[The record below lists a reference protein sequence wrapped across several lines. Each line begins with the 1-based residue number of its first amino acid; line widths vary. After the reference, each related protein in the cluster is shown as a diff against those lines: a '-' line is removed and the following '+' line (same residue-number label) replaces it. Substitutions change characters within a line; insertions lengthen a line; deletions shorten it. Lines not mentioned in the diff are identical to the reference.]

1 MSEKPVIASKS
12 PAVMKLEAGEYWWC
26 SCGKS
31 KDQPF
36 CDGSHKGSSFSPQ
49 KVVIEES
56 RTVALCNCKH
66 SANGAMCDG
75 NDIATLPDFPAEIR
89 APAGTLAGVSGFQL
103 QFGNTKILT
112 PGDEPDALVAMNP
125 AALKSNIGDLPEGG
139 MLVVNIDS
147 FKSMNLKKAGYESNP
162 LDDEDFRKK
171 YHLIELDL
179 TGLTKEALKESP
191 LKPSDKVRC
200 KNFFALGF
208 MYYVYG
214 RPLEP
219 TLKFFEQ
226 KWGKRLPDLAE
237 ANSKVLKAGFNL
249 GDTMETAR
257 NRYQVSKAPVQ
268 AGVYRKISGN
278 EALVYGLV
286 TASRKANRELLY
298 SGYPITP
305 ASPVLEG
312 LSQLKNFGI
321 KCVQA
326 EDEIAAMGVALGA
339 SFAGDLTVC
348 ATSGPGMCLKSEFI
362 GLASITEL
370 PLIICNVQRGGPS
383 TGLPTKTEQSDL
395 LQALFSRHG
404 DCPIPVI
411 AAHSPSDCFDCAIEA
426 VRIALT
432 YMTPVIL
439 LSDLY
444 VANGAEP
451 WRVPNVSDIPVI
463 ENSFAKIEE
472 EYVIYR
478 RDPKTLART
487 QAIPGQVG
495 LEHRIGGL
503 EKGEDGGVSYD
514 PDNHEEMSHLRA
526 QKVAGIA
533 KSLDPIEIQGE
544 PEGDLL
550 VIGWG
555 GTYGA
560 ISSAATNLRDEGFS
574 VSNIHLRH
582 LNPLPDDLG
591 DIIGRFKKVI
601 VPELNLG
608 QLNLLLRAKY
618 LVDVISYG
626 KLQGKPFKVS
636 ELHEK
641 FLEHLR

>member
-1 MSEKPVIASKS
+1 MSPSTDSFEEIES
-12 PAVMKLEAGEYWWC
+12 AVVRFAGD
-26 SCGKS
+26 SG
-31 KDQPF
+31 
-36 CDGSHKGSSFSPQ
+36 DGMQTVGERFTDSSAF
-49 KVVIEES
+49 
-56 RTVALCNCKH
+56 A
-66 SANGAMCDG
+66 G

-103 QFGNTKILT
+103 QFGSRKILT

-125 AALKSNIGDLPEGG
+125 AALKANIDDLPEGG

-147 FKSMNLKKAGYESNP
+147 FKKMNLAKAGYEASP
-162 LDDEDFRKK
+162 LEDEEFRKK
-171 YHLIELDL
+171 YHLVELDL
-179 TGLTKEALKESP
+179 TSLTKEALKDSP
-191 LKPSDKVRC
+191 LKPSDKARC

-219 TLKFFEQ
+219 TLKFFSD
-226 KWGKRLPDLAE
+226 KWGKKLPELSE
-237 ANSKVLKAGFNL
+237 ANSTALKAGFNL

-286 TASRKANRELLY
+286 AGAKQANRELLY
-298 SGYPITP
+298 AGYPITP
-305 ASPVLEG
+305 ASPILEG
-312 LSQLKNFGI
+312 LSALKKFGV
-321 KCVQA
+321 KTLQA
-326 EDEIAAMGVALGA
+326 EDEIAAMGMAIGA
-339 SFAGDLTVC
+339 SFAGDLSVV

-370 PLIICNVQRGGPS
+370 PVVIVDVQRGGPS

-395 LQALFSRHG
+395 LQSLYARHG
-404 DCPIPVI
+404 DCPLPVL
-411 AAHSPSDCFDCAIEA
+411 AAHSPSDCFDCAMEA
-426 VRIALT
+426 SRIALT

-451 WRVPNVSDIPVI
+451 WKIPNVSELPTIDTK
-463 ENSFAKIEE
+463 FADPNEE
-472 EYVIYR
+472 LVVYK
-478 RDPKTLART
+478 RDPETLART
-487 QAIPGQVG
+487 QAIPGQAG

-503 EKGEDGGVSYD
+503 EKSEDGGVSYD
-514 PDNHEEMSHLRA
+514 PENHEKMTHLRA
-526 QKVAGIA
+526 EKVNGIA
-533 KSLDPIEIQGE
+533 NSYDPLAVQGE
-544 PEGDLL
+544 KEGDLL

-560 ISSAATNLRDEGFS
+560 ISSATKVLQDEGFS
-574 VSNIHLRH
+574 VSSVHLRH
-582 LNPLPDDLG
+582 LNPLPNELESLLCS
-591 DIIGRFKKVI
+591 FKKVI

-608 QLNLLLRAKY
+608 QLSTILKAKY
-618 LVDVISYG
+618 VKDIISYN
-626 KLQGKPFKVS
+626 KVQGKPFKVT
-636 ELHEK
+636 ELREEFVK
-641 FLEHLR
+641 HLSNN

>member
-1 MSEKPVIASKS
+1 MQTV
-12 PAVMKLEAGEYWWC
+12 GERFT
-26 SCGKS
+26 
-31 KDQPF
+31 D
-36 CDGSHKGSSFSPQ
+36 SSAF
-49 KVVIEES
+49 
-56 RTVALCNCKH
+56 A
-66 SANGAMCDG
+66 G

-103 QFGNTKILT
+103 QFGSREILT
-112 PGDEPDALVAMNP
+112 PGDMPDALVAMNP
-125 AALKSNIGDLPEGG
+125 AALKTNIDDLPEGG
-139 MLVVNIDS
+139 MLVVNVDS
-147 FKSMNLKKAGYESNP
+147 FKKMNLTKAGYESNP
-162 LDDEDFRKK
+162 LEDEDFRNK
-171 YHLIELDL
+171 YHLVELDL
-179 TGLTKEALKESP
+179 TNLTKEALAESP
-191 LKPSDKVRC
+191 LKPSDKARC

-208 MYYVYG
+208 MYFVYG

-219 TLKFFEQ
+219 TLNFFEA
-226 KWGKRLPDLAE
+226 KWGKKLPEVAE
-237 ANSKVLKAGFNL
+237 ANSLVLKAGYNL
-249 GDTMETAR
+249 GDTLETAR
-257 NRYQVSKAPVQ
+257 NRYQVSKAASRP
-268 AGVYRKISGN
+268 GVYRKISGN
-278 EALVYGLV
+278 EAMVYGLV
-286 TASRKANRELLY
+286 VASKKANRELLY

-312 LSQLKNFGI
+312 LSQLKKYGV

-339 SFAGDLTVC
+339 SFAGDLSVC

-404 DCPIPVI
+404 DCPIPVL
-411 AAHSPSDCFDCAIEA
+411 AAHSPSDCFDCSLEA
-426 VRIALT
+426 ARIAIT
-432 YMTPVIL
+432 HMTPVIL

-451 WRVPNVSDIPVI
+451 WLVPNVCDLPDI
-463 ENSFAKIEE
+463 ENTFADPEE

-478 RDPKTLART
+478 RDPETLART

-514 PDNHEEMSHLRA
+514 PDNHEEMTRLRA
-526 QKVAGIA
+526 EKVAAIS
-533 KSLDPIEIQGE
+533 KSFAPLEVQGE

-560 ISSAATNLRDEGFS
+560 ISAAVRGLSEEGFS
-574 VSNIHLRH
+574 VSSVHLRH
-582 LNPLPDDLG
+582 INPLPDDLG
-591 DIIGRFKKVI
+591 EVMGRFKKVI

-608 QLNLLLRAKY
+608 QLSLILRAKY
-618 LVDVISYG
+618 IVDVISYG
-626 KLQGKPFKVS
+626 KVQGKPFKVS
-636 ELHEK
+636 ELREK
-641 FLEHLR
+641 FLEHIN

>member
-1 MSEKPVIASKS
+1 MSPSTDSFEEIES
-12 PAVMKLEAGEYWWC
+12 AVVRFAGD
-26 SCGKS
+26 SG
-31 KDQPF
+31 
-36 CDGSHKGSSFSPQ
+36 DGMQTVGERFTDSSAF
-49 KVVIEES
+49 
-56 RTVALCNCKH
+56 A
-66 SANGAMCDG
+66 G

-103 QFGNTKILT
+103 QFGSRKILT

-125 AALKSNIGDLPEGG
+125 AALKSNIDDLPEGG

-147 FKSMNLKKAGYESNP
+147 FKKMNLAKAGYATSP
-162 LDDEDFRKK
+162 LEDENFRKK
-171 YHLIELDL
+171 YHLVELDL
-179 TGLTKEALKESP
+179 TSLTKEALKESP
-191 LKPSDKVRC
+191 LKPSDKARC

-219 TLKFFEQ
+219 TLKFFSD
-226 KWGKRLPDLAE
+226 KWGKKLPELAD
-237 ANSKVLKAGFNL
+237 ANSTALRAGFNL

-286 TASRKANRELLY
+286 AGAKQANRELLY
-298 SGYPITP
+298 AGYPITP
-305 ASPVLEG
+305 ASPILEG
-312 LSQLKNFGI
+312 LSALKKFGV
-321 KCVQA
+321 KTLQA
-326 EDEIAAMGVALGA
+326 EDEIAAMGMAIGA
-339 SFAGDLTVC
+339 SFAGDLSVV

-370 PLIICNVQRGGPS
+370 PVVIVDVQRGGPS

-395 LQALFSRHG
+395 LQSLYARHG
-404 DCPIPVI
+404 DCPLPVL

-426 VRIALT
+426 SRIALT

-451 WRVPNVSDIPVI
+451 WKIPNVSELPVI
-463 ENSFAKIEE
+463 DTKFADPNEE
-472 EYVIYR
+472 LIVYK
-478 RDPKTLART
+478 RDPETLART
-487 QAIPGQVG
+487 QAIPGQAG

-503 EKGEDGGVSYD
+503 EKSEDGGVSYD
-514 PDNHEEMSHLRA
+514 PENHEKMSQLRA
-526 QKVAGIA
+526 DKINGIA
-533 KSLDPIEIQGE
+533 KSYNPIAVQGE
-544 PEGDLL
+544 KEGDLL

-560 ISSAATNLRDEGFS
+560 IFSATKALQDEGFS
-574 VSNIHLRH
+574 VSSIHLRH
-582 LNPLPDDLG
+582 LNPLPNDLETLLSS
-591 DIIGRFKKVI
+591 FKKVI

-608 QLNLLLRAKY
+608 QLSTILKAKY
-618 LVDVISYG
+618 VRDIISFN
-626 KLQGKPFKVS
+626 KLQGKPFKVV
-636 ELHEK
+636 ELREEFVK
-641 FLEHLR
+641 HLSSN

>member
-1 MSEKPVIASKS
+1 MSPSTDSFEEIES
-12 PAVMKLEAGEYWWC
+12 AVVRFAGD
-26 SCGKS
+26 SG
-31 KDQPF
+31 
-36 CDGSHKGSSFSPQ
+36 DGMQTVGERFTDSSAF
-49 KVVIEES
+49 
-56 RTVALCNCKH
+56 A
-66 SANGAMCDG
+66 G

-103 QFGNTKILT
+103 QFGSRKILT

-125 AALKSNIGDLPEGG
+125 AALKSNIDDLPEGG

-147 FKSMNLKKAGYESNP
+147 FKKMNLAKAGYETSP
-162 LDDEDFRKK
+162 LDDENFRKK
-171 YHLIELDL
+171 YHLVELDL
-179 TGLTKEALKESP
+179 TSLTKEALKESP
-191 LKPSDKVRC
+191 LKPSDKARC

-219 TLKFFEQ
+219 TLKFFSD
-226 KWGKRLPDLAE
+226 KWGKKLPELAD
-237 ANSKVLKAGFNL
+237 ANSTALRAGFNL

-286 TASRKANRELLY
+286 AGAKQANRELLY
-298 SGYPITP
+298 AGYPITP
-305 ASPVLEG
+305 ASPILEG
-312 LSQLKNFGI
+312 LSALKKFGV
-321 KCVQA
+321 KTLQA
-326 EDEIAAMGVALGA
+326 EDEIAAMGMAIGA
-339 SFAGDLTVC
+339 SFAGDLSVV

-370 PLIICNVQRGGPS
+370 PVVIVDVQRGGPS

-395 LQALFSRHG
+395 LQSLYARHG
-404 DCPIPVI
+404 DCPLPVL

-426 VRIALT
+426 SRIALT

-451 WRVPNVSDIPVI
+451 WKIPNVSELPVI
-463 ENSFAKIEE
+463 DTKFADPNEE
-472 EYVIYR
+472 LIVYK
-478 RDPKTLART
+478 RDAETLART
-487 QAIPGQVG
+487 QAIPGQAG

-503 EKGEDGGVSYD
+503 EKSEDGGVSYD
-514 PDNHEEMSHLRA
+514 PENHEKMSQLRA
-526 QKVAGIA
+526 DKINGIA
-533 KSLDPIEIQGE
+533 KSYDPIAVQGE
-544 PEGDLL
+544 KEGDLL

-560 ISSAATNLRDEGFS
+560 IFSATKALQDEGFS
-574 VSNIHLRH
+574 VSSIHLRH
-582 LNPLPDDLG
+582 LNPLPNDLETLLSS
-591 DIIGRFKKVI
+591 FKKVI

-608 QLNLLLRAKY
+608 QLSTILKAKY
-618 LVDVISYG
+618 VRDIISFN
-626 KLQGKPFKVS
+626 KLQGKPFKVV
-636 ELHEK
+636 ELREEFVK
-641 FLEHLR
+641 HLSSN

>member
-1 MSEKPVIASKS
+1 MSPSTDSFEEIES
-12 PAVMKLEAGEYWWC
+12 AVVRFAGD
-26 SCGKS
+26 SG
-31 KDQPF
+31 
-36 CDGSHKGSSFSPQ
+36 DGMQTVGERFTDSSAF
-49 KVVIEES
+49 
-56 RTVALCNCKH
+56 A
-66 SANGAMCDG
+66 G

-103 QFGNTKILT
+103 QFGSRKILT

-125 AALKSNIGDLPEGG
+125 AALKANINDLPEGG
-139 MLVVNIDS
+139 MLVVNVDS
-147 FKSMNLKKAGYESNP
+147 FKKMNLSKAGYEKSP
-162 LDDEDFRKK
+162 LEDEDFRKK

-179 TGLTKEALKESP
+179 TSLTKEALKDSP
-191 LKPSDKVRC
+191 LKPSDKARC

-219 TLKFFEQ
+219 TLKFFNE
-226 KWGKRLPDLAE
+226 KWGERLPDLAD
-237 ANSKVLKAGFNL
+237 ANSTALRAGFNL

-268 AGVYRKISGN
+268 AGVYRKIAGN

-286 TASRKANRELLY
+286 AGAKQANRELLY
-298 SGYPITP
+298 AGYPITP
-305 ASPVLEG
+305 ASPILEG
-312 LSQLKNFGI
+312 LSALKKFGV
-321 KCVQA
+321 KTLQA
-326 EDEIAAMGVALGA
+326 EDEIAAMGMAIGA
-339 SFAGDLTVC
+339 SFAGDLSVV

-370 PLIICNVQRGGPS
+370 PVVIVDVQRGGPS

-395 LQALFSRHG
+395 LQSLYARHG
-404 DCPIPVI
+404 DCLLPVL

-426 VRIALT
+426 SRIALT

-451 WRVPNVSDIPVI
+451 WKIPNVSELPEIKI
-463 ENSFAKIEE
+463 KFADPNQELVVYK
-472 EYVIYR
+472 
-478 RDPKTLART
+478 RDPQTLART
-487 QAIPGQVG
+487 QAIPGQAG

-503 EKGEDGGVSYD
+503 EKSEDGGVSYD
-514 PDNHEEMSHLRA
+514 PENHEKMTYLRA
-526 QKVAGIA
+526 EKINCIA
-533 KSLDPIEIQGE
+533 KSYEPISVQGE
-544 PEGDLL
+544 KSGKLL

-560 ISSAATNLRDEGFS
+560 ISSATKILQDEGFS
-574 VSNIHLRH
+574 VSSLHLRH
-582 LNPLPDDLG
+582 LNPLPNDLESLLSS
-591 DIIGRFKKVI
+591 FEKVI

-608 QLNLLLRAKY
+608 QLSTILKAKY
-618 LVDVISYG
+618 LCDIVSCNKV
-626 KLQGKPFKVS
+626 QGKPFKVA
-636 ELHEK
+636 ELREEFVK
-641 FLEHLR
+641 HLSAN

>member
-1 MSEKPVIASKS
+1 MIQPSDFFEEIDS
-12 PAVMKLEAGEYWWC
+12 AVVRFAGD
-26 SCGKS
+26 SG
-31 KDQPF
+31 
-36 CDGSHKGSSFSPQ
+36 DGMQTIGERFTDSSAF
-49 KVVIEES
+49 
-56 RTVALCNCKH
+56 A
-66 SANGAMCDG
+66 G

-103 QFGNTKILT
+103 QFGNRKILT

-125 AALKSNIGDLPEGG
+125 AALKSNIDDLPEGG
-139 MLVVNIDS
+139 MLVVNTDS

-162 LDDEDFRKK
+162 LEDDEFRKK
-171 YHLIELDL
+171 YHLVELDL
-179 TGLTKEALKESP
+179 TGLTKEALTESP
-191 LKPSDKVRC
+191 LKPSEKVRC

-219 TLKFFEQ
+219 TLRFFEQ
-226 KWGKRLPDLAE
+226 KWGKRLPDLAQ

-257 NRYQVSKAPVQ
+257 NRYQVSKAPVES
-268 AGVYRKISGN
+268 GVYRKISGN

-286 TASRKANRELLY
+286 AASQMASRELLY

-312 LSQLKNFGI
+312 LSQLKNFGV

-339 SFAGDLTVC
+339 SFAGDLSVC

-370 PLIICNVQRGGPS
+370 PLILINVQRGGPS

-404 DCPIPVI
+404 DCPIPVL

-426 VRIALT
+426 ARIAIT

-444 VANGAEP
+444 VANGSEP
-451 WRVPNVSDIPVI
+451 WRVPNVSDLPEIK
-463 ENSFAKIEE
+463 NSFASTEE
-472 EYVIYR
+472 EYIIYR
-478 RDPKTLART
+478 RNADTLARS

-514 PDNHEEMSHLRA
+514 PVNHEDMSHLRSD
-526 QKVAGIA
+526 KVAGIS
-533 KSLDPIEIQGE
+533 KTIEPITIQGE
-544 PEGDLL
+544 PEGELL

-560 ISSAATNLRDEGFS
+560 ISSATKSLRDEGFS

-582 LNPLPDDLG
+582 LNPFPDDLV
-591 DIIGRFKKVI
+591 DVMGRFKKVI

-618 LVDVISYG
+618 LIDVISYG

-636 ELHEK
+636 ELREK
-641 FLEHLR
+641 FLEYLR

>member
-1 MSEKPVIASKS
+1 MSPSTDSFEEIES
-12 PAVMKLEAGEYWWC
+12 AVVRFAGD
-26 SCGKS
+26 SG
-31 KDQPF
+31 
-36 CDGSHKGSSFSPQ
+36 DGMQTVGERFTDSSAF
-49 KVVIEES
+49 
-56 RTVALCNCKH
+56 A
-66 SANGAMCDG
+66 G

-103 QFGNTKILT
+103 QFGSRKILT

-125 AALKSNIGDLPEGG
+125 AALKANIDDLPEGG

-147 FKSMNLKKAGYESNP
+147 FKKINLAKAGYEISP
-162 LDDEDFRKK
+162 LEDEEFRKK
-171 YHLIELDL
+171 YHLVELDL
-179 TGLTKEALKESP
+179 TSLTKEALKDSP
-191 LKPSDKVRC
+191 LKPSDKARC

-219 TLKFFEQ
+219 TLKFFRD
-226 KWGKRLPDLAE
+226 KWGKKLPELSE
-237 ANSKVLKAGFNL
+237 ANSTALKAGFNL

-286 TASRKANRELLY
+286 AGAKQADRELLY
-298 SGYPITP
+298 AGYPITP
-305 ASPVLEG
+305 ASPILEG
-312 LSQLKNFGI
+312 LSALKKFGV
-321 KCVQA
+321 KTLQA
-326 EDEIAAMGVALGA
+326 EDEIAAMGMAIGA
-339 SFAGDLTVC
+339 SFAGDLSVV

-370 PLIICNVQRGGPS
+370 PVVIVDVQRGGPS

-395 LQALFSRHG
+395 LQSLYARHG
-404 DCPIPVI
+404 DCPLPVL
-411 AAHSPSDCFDCAIEA
+411 AAHSPSDCFDCAMEA
-426 VRIALT
+426 SRIALT

-451 WRVPNVSDIPVI
+451 WKIPNVSELPTIDTK
-463 ENSFAKIEE
+463 FADPQEE
-472 EYVIYR
+472 LVVYK
-478 RDPKTLART
+478 RDPETLART
-487 QAIPGQVG
+487 QAIPGQAG

-503 EKGEDGGVSYD
+503 EKSEDGGVSYD
-514 PDNHEEMSHLRA
+514 PENHEKMTHLRA
-526 QKVAGIA
+526 EKVNGIA
-533 KSLDPIEIQGE
+533 NSYDPLTVQGE
-544 PEGDLL
+544 KEGDLL

-560 ISSAATNLRDEGFS
+560 ISSATKVLQDEGFS
-574 VSNIHLRH
+574 VSSIHLRH
-582 LNPLPDDLG
+582 LNPLPNELESLLCS
-591 DIIGRFKKVI
+591 FKKVI

-608 QLNLLLRAKY
+608 QLSTILKAKY
-618 LVDVISYG
+618 VKDIISYS
-626 KLQGKPFKVS
+626 KVQGKPFKVT
-636 ELHEK
+636 ELREEFVK
-641 FLEHLR
+641 HLSNN

>member
-1 MSEKPVIASKS
+1 MSPSTDSFEEIES
-12 PAVMKLEAGEYWWC
+12 AVVRFAGD
-26 SCGKS
+26 SG
-31 KDQPF
+31 
-36 CDGSHKGSSFSPQ
+36 DGMQTVGERFTDSSAF
-49 KVVIEES
+49 
-56 RTVALCNCKH
+56 A
-66 SANGAMCDG
+66 G

-103 QFGNTKILT
+103 QFGSRKILT

-125 AALKSNIGDLPEGG
+125 AALKSNIDDLPEGG

-147 FKSMNLKKAGYESNP
+147 FKKMNLAKAGYETSP
-162 LDDEDFRKK
+162 LDDENFRKK
-171 YHLIELDL
+171 YHLVELDL
-179 TGLTKEALKESP
+179 TSLTKEALKESP
-191 LKPSDKVRC
+191 LKPSDKARC

-219 TLKFFEQ
+219 TLKFFSD
-226 KWGKRLPDLAE
+226 KWGKKLPELAD
-237 ANSKVLKAGFNL
+237 ANSTALRAGFNL

-286 TASRKANRELLY
+286 AGAKQANRELLY
-298 SGYPITP
+298 AGYPITP
-305 ASPVLEG
+305 ASPILEG
-312 LSQLKNFGI
+312 LSALKKFGV
-321 KCVQA
+321 KTLQA
-326 EDEIAAMGVALGA
+326 EDEIAAMGMAIGA
-339 SFAGDLTVC
+339 SFAGDLSVV

-370 PLIICNVQRGGPS
+370 PVVIVDVQRGGPS

-395 LQALFSRHG
+395 LQSLYARHG
-404 DCPIPVI
+404 DCPLPVL

-426 VRIALT
+426 SRIALT

-451 WRVPNVSDIPVI
+451 WKIPNVSELPVI
-463 ENSFAKIEE
+463 DTKFADPNEE
-472 EYVIYR
+472 LIVYK
-478 RDPKTLART
+478 RDPETLART
-487 QAIPGQVG
+487 QAIPGQAG

-503 EKGEDGGVSYD
+503 EKSEDGGVSYD
-514 PDNHEEMSHLRA
+514 PENHEKMSQLRA
-526 QKVAGIA
+526 DKINGIA
-533 KSLDPIEIQGE
+533 KSYDPISVQGE
-544 PEGDLL
+544 KEGDLL

-560 ISSAATNLRDEGFS
+560 IFSATKALQDEGFS
-574 VSNIHLRH
+574 VSSIHLRH
-582 LNPLPDDLG
+582 LNPLPNDLETLLSS
-591 DIIGRFKKVI
+591 FKKVI

-608 QLNLLLRAKY
+608 QLSTILKAKY
-618 LVDVISYG
+618 VRDIISFN
-626 KLQGKPFKVS
+626 KLQGKPFKVV
-636 ELHEK
+636 ELREEFVK
-641 FLEHLR
+641 HLSSN

>member
-1 MSEKPVIASKS
+1 MSPSTDSFEEIES
-12 PAVMKLEAGEYWWC
+12 AVVRFAGD
-26 SCGKS
+26 SG
-31 KDQPF
+31 
-36 CDGSHKGSSFSPQ
+36 DGMQTVGERFTDSSAF
-49 KVVIEES
+49 
-56 RTVALCNCKH
+56 A
-66 SANGAMCDG
+66 G

-103 QFGNTKILT
+103 QFGSRKILT

-125 AALKSNIGDLPEGG
+125 AALKANIADLPEGG
-139 MLVVNIDS
+139 MLVVNVDS
-147 FKSMNLKKAGYESNP
+147 FKKMNLTKAGYESSP
-162 LDDEDFRKK
+162 LEDEEFRKK

-179 TGLTKEALKESP
+179 TSLTKEALKESP
-191 LKPSDKVRC
+191 LKPSDKARC

-219 TLKFFEQ
+219 TLKFFSD
-226 KWGKRLPDLAE
+226 KWAKRLPELAE
-237 ANSKVLKAGFNL
+237 ANSIALKAGFNL

-286 TASRKANRELLY
+286 AGAKQADRELLY
-298 SGYPITP
+298 AGYPITP
-305 ASPVLEG
+305 ASPILEG
-312 LSQLKNFGI
+312 LSALKKFGV
-321 KCVQA
+321 KTLQA
-326 EDEIAAMGVALGA
+326 EDEIAAMGMAIGA
-339 SFAGDLTVC
+339 SFAGDISVV

-370 PLIICNVQRGGPS
+370 PVVIVDVQRGGPS

-395 LQALFSRHG
+395 LQSLYARHG
-404 DCPIPVI
+404 DCPLPVL
-411 AAHSPSDCFDCAIEA
+411 AAHSPSDCFECAIEA
-426 VRIALT
+426 TRIALT

-451 WRVPNVSDIPVI
+451 WRIPNVSELAVI
-463 ENSFAKIEE
+463 DTKFADPNEE
-472 EYVIYR
+472 LVVYK
-478 RDPKTLART
+478 RDPETLART
-487 QAIPGQVG
+487 QAIPGQPG

-503 EKGEDGGVSYD
+503 EKSEDGGVSYD
-514 PDNHEEMSHLRA
+514 PENHENMSHLRA
-526 QKVAGIA
+526 DKINGIA
-533 KSLDPIEIQGE
+533 KSYEPINVLGE
-544 PEGDLL
+544 KEGDLL

-560 ISSAATNLRDEGFS
+560 ISSAVKTLQDEGFS
-574 VSNIHLRH
+574 VASIHLRH
-582 LNPLPDDLG
+582 LNPLPDDLETLMSS
-591 DIIGRFKKVI
+591 FKKII

-608 QLNLLLRAKY
+608 QLSTILKAKY
-618 LVDVISYG
+618 VRDIIGYN
-626 KLQGKPFKVS
+626 KLQGKPFKVA
-636 ELHEK
+636 ELREQFVK
-641 FLEHLR
+641 HLS

>member
-1 MSEKPVIASKS
+1 MTQQTDSFEEIES
-12 PAVMKLEAGEYWWC
+12 AVVRFAGD
-26 SCGKS
+26 SG
-31 KDQPF
+31 
-36 CDGSHKGSSFSPQ
+36 DGMQTVGERFTDSSAF
-49 KVVIEES
+49 
-56 RTVALCNCKH
+56 A
-66 SANGAMCDG
+66 G

-103 QFGNTKILT
+103 QFGSREILT
-112 PGDEPDALVAMNP
+112 PGDMPDALVAMNP
-125 AALKSNIGDLPEGG
+125 AALKTNIDDLPEGG
-139 MLVVNIDS
+139 MLVVNVDS
-147 FKSMNLKKAGYESNP
+147 FKKMNLTKAGYESNP
-162 LDDEDFRKK
+162 LEDEDFRKK
-171 YHLIELDL
+171 YHLVELDL
-179 TGLTKEALKESP
+179 TNLTKEALAESP
-191 LKPSDKVRC
+191 LKPSDKTRC

-208 MYYVYG
+208 MYFVYG

-219 TLKFFEQ
+219 TLKFFDA
-226 KWGKRLPDLAE
+226 KWGKKLPEVAE
-237 ANSKVLKAGFNL
+237 ANSLVLKAGYNL
-249 GDTMETAR
+249 GDTLETAR
-257 NRYQVSKAPVQ
+257 NRYQVSKAASSP
-268 AGVYRKISGN
+268 GVYRKISGN
-278 EALVYGLV
+278 EAMVYGLV
-286 TASRKANRELLY
+286 VAAKKANRELLY

-312 LSQLKNFGI
+312 LSQLKKYGV

-339 SFAGDLTVC
+339 SFAGDLSVC

-404 DCPIPVI
+404 DCPIPVL
-411 AAHSPSDCFDCAIEA
+411 AAHSPSDCFDCALEA
-426 VRIALT
+426 ARIAIT
-432 YMTPVIL
+432 HMTPVIL

-451 WRVPNVSDIPVI
+451 WLVPNVCDLPDI
-463 ENSFAKIEE
+463 ENSFADPEE
-472 EYVIYR
+472 EFVIYR
-478 RDPKTLART
+478 RDPETLART

-514 PDNHEEMSHLRA
+514 PDNHEEMTRLRA
-526 QKVAGIA
+526 EKVAA
-533 KSLDPIEIQGE
+533 VSKSLDPLEVQGE

-550 VIGWG
+550 VVGWG

-560 ISSAATNLRDEGFS
+560 ISAAVRNLREEGFS
-574 VSNIHLRH
+574 VSCVHLRH
-582 LNPLPDDLG
+582 INPLPDDLG
-591 DIIGRFKKVI
+591 EIMGRFKKVI

-608 QLNLLLRAKY
+608 QLSWILRAKY
-618 LVDVISYG
+618 LVDEFPMG
-626 KLQGKPFKVS
+626 KF
-636 ELHEK
+636 
-641 FLEHLR
+641 R

>member
-1 MSEKPVIASKS
+1 MTQQTDSFEEIES
-12 PAVMKLEAGEYWWC
+12 AVVRFAGD
-26 SCGKS
+26 SG
-31 KDQPF
+31 
-36 CDGSHKGSSFSPQ
+36 DGMQTVGERFTDSSAF
-49 KVVIEES
+49 
-56 RTVALCNCKH
+56 A
-66 SANGAMCDG
+66 G

-103 QFGNTKILT
+103 QFGSREILT
-112 PGDEPDALVAMNP
+112 PGDMPDALVAMNP
-125 AALKSNIGDLPEGG
+125 AALKTNIDDLPEGG
-139 MLVVNIDS
+139 MLVVNVDS
-147 FKSMNLKKAGYESNP
+147 FKKMNLTKAGYESNP
-162 LDDEDFRKK
+162 LEDEDFRKK
-171 YHLIELDL
+171 YHLVELDL
-179 TGLTKEALKESP
+179 TNLTKEALAESP
-191 LKPSDKVRC
+191 LKPSDKTRC

-208 MYYVYG
+208 MYFVYG

-219 TLKFFEQ
+219 TLKFFDA
-226 KWGKRLPDLAE
+226 KWGKKLPEVAE
-237 ANSKVLKAGFNL
+237 ANSLVLKAGYNL
-249 GDTMETAR
+249 GDTLETAR
-257 NRYQVSKAPVQ
+257 NRYQVSKAASRP
-268 AGVYRKISGN
+268 GVYRKISGN

-286 TASRKANRELLY
+286 VAAKKANRELLY

-312 LSQLKNFGI
+312 LSQLKKYGV

-339 SFAGDLTVC
+339 SFAGDLSVC

-404 DCPIPVI
+404 DCPIPVL
-411 AAHSPSDCFDCAIEA
+411 AAHSPSDCFDCALEA
-426 VRIALT
+426 ARIAIT
-432 YMTPVIL
+432 HMTPVIL

-451 WRVPNVSDIPVI
+451 WLVPNVCDLPDI
-463 ENSFAKIEE
+463 ENSFADPEE
-472 EYVIYR
+472 EFVIYR
-478 RDPKTLART
+478 RDPETLART

-514 PDNHEEMSHLRA
+514 PDNHEEMTRLRA
-526 QKVAGIA
+526 EKVAA
-533 KSLDPIEIQGE
+533 VSKSLDPLEVQGE

-550 VIGWG
+550 VVGWG

-560 ISSAATNLRDEGFS
+560 ISAAVRNLREEGFS
-574 VSNIHLRH
+574 VSCVHLRH
-582 LNPLPDDLG
+582 INPLPDDLG
-591 DIIGRFKKVI
+591 EIMGRFKKVI

-608 QLNLLLRAKY
+608 QLSWILRAKY

-626 KLQGKPFKVS
+626 KVQGKPFKVS
-636 ELHEK
+636 ELREK
-641 FLEHLR
+641 FLEHIN